1 MQLVGRYGTADVS
14 IEEVAREAGV
24 SKGLLY
30 HYFPTKNDFFLAVL
44 ARSQAELDEQF
55 SRDRELSAVEQFDQN
70 LDGFLRFVDDH
81 AAGYVAVAN
90 ARGREPRVQKMV
102 EQRRRRRVEELV
114 SLAALLAGL
123 PREEARTPLL
133 VAGIEGWLGYSE
145 AVILRWL
152 SDRELTRDEVH
163 ALLRAVLLQ
172 VFESASVQ
180 VSAG

>member
-1 MQLVGRYGTADVS
+1 
-14 IEEVAREAGV
+14 
-24 SKGLLY
+24 
-30 HYFPTKNDFFLAVL
+30 
-44 ARSQAELDEQF
+44 
-55 SRDRELSAVEQFDQN
+55 
-70 LDGFLRFVDDH
+70 
-81 AAGYVAVAN
+81 
-90 ARGREPRVQKMV
+90 MV

-114 SLAALLAGL
+114 ALAALLAGL

-180 VSAG
+180 VVR